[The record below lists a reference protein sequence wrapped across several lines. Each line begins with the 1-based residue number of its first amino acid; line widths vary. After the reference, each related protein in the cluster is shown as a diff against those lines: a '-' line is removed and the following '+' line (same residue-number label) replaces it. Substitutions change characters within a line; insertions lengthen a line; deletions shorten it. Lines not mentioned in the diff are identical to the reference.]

1 MTGTGLD
8 GLNGTQKA
16 AMFMLAAGE
25 EYASKLFAKLDLEE
39 IRDITQAMS
48 RLGRVSGDTVEA
60 LLSDFLERLGGTAG
74 LVGGYH
80 AAKRLLGRSL
90 SADKVDAI
98 LDDIR
103 GPAGRTVWDKL
114 GNVDES
120 VLAAYLKNEY
130 PQTIALVLSRIRAEH
145 SARVLASLVRVHR
158 K

>member
-25 EYASKLFAKLDLEE
+25 ESASKLFAKLDLEE

-90 SADKVDAI
+90 SADKVDASWMTS
-98 LDDIR
+98 
-103 GPAGRTVWDKL
+103 GGRPGARSGTSLPTSTKASSPL
-114 GNVDES
+114 
-120 VLAAYLKNEY
+120 
-130 PQTIALVLSRIRAEH
+130 ISRMNTPRP
-145 SARVLASLVRVHR
+145 SL
-158 K
+158 

>member
-39 IRDITQAMS
+39 IRDINQAMS

-60 LLSDFLERLGGTAG
+60 PLSDFLERLGGTAG

-103 GPAGRTVWDKL
+103 GPVGRTVWDKL
-114 GNVDES
+114 ANVDES

-130 PQTIALVLSRIRAEH
+130 PQTIALARIIHQRPKVPI
-145 SARVLASLVRVHR
+145 SGHR
-158 K
+158 